1 MASELFAL
9 CFDAHDPPALAA
21 FWAGVLGWAR
31 ADDHRD
37 AIDLVPNDDTGF
49 RLRFLAS
56 QEPKAGTNRMHFDL
70 TSASLEDQQETVA
83 KALGLGARHIDVGQL
98 PDEDHVV
105 LADPEGN
112 EFCVIEPGNN
122 FLADCGFIGALSSDG
137 SQEVGYFWSRALGW
151 PLVWDQDE
159 ETAIRSPR
167 GGPKVTWGGPPV
179 APKLGRNRLHFDL
192 APAADSNLQAEVD
205 RLLSL
210 GATRLDVD
218 RGDDPDRVV
227 LADPDGNE
235 FCVLAS

>member
-1 MASELFAL
+1 MASELMAL

-21 FWAGVLGWAR
+21 FWAGVLGWER

-56 QEPKAGTNRMHFDL
+56 QEPKAGPNRMHFDL
-70 TSASLEDQQETVA
+70 TSASLEGQQETVA

-112 EFCVIEPGNN
+112 EFCVIEPGNT

-137 SQEVGYFWSRALGW
+137 SQEVGLLLEQGPGLAAGLGPRPGDGHPRA
-151 PLVWDQDE
+151 
-159 ETAIRSPR
+159 PR
-167 GGPKVTWGGPPV
+167 W
-179 APKLGRNRLHFDL
+179 AEDHLGR
-192 APAADSNLQAEVD
+192 PAGRPEARQEPSALRPCSRGRQQPA
-205 RLLSL
+205 
-210 GATRLDVD
+210 D
-218 RGDDPDRVV
+218 RGRPPAVPGRHAPGQRPRRRGADR
-227 LADPDGNE
+227 AG
-235 FCVLAS
+235 